1 MTNFSA
7 KSIKELNKILS
18 VHKYKKIFILSG
30 KNSFILSGAKKILST
45 ILNNKECCFFFM
57 GMLCAH
63 NILWFLNVN
72 EPLLMIYA

>member
-45 ILNNKECCFFFM
+45 ILNNKECCFFF
-57 GMLCAH
+57 
-63 NILWFLNVN
+63 
-72 EPLLMIYA
+72 